1 MNVLTHH
8 NDISRTGTYA
18 GETVLNPGAVSSGKF
33 TKLYERHVDGDVY
46 AQVLYVEN
54 VQTQQGHRNLFYVA
68 TSTNKVYAFDAD
80 DHGSSAQPVWQR
92 QLQPARILTSEEIC
106 RETIGSVGITS
117 TPVIDAQKGTM
128 YVVARSSTTYAGA
141 PGDGDNYLHVLDIAT
156 GAERPKRRYESPL
169 PSPDGA
175 ERGTHHRF
183 QSALP
188 PEPARPPAP
197 QRRRLHRVWHL
208 QL

>member
-54 VQTQQGHRNLFYVA
+54 VQTQQEHRNLFYVA

-80 DHGSSAQPVWQR
+80 DHSSSAQPVWQR

-106 RETIGSVGITS
+106 RETIGSGAS
-117 TPVIDAQKGTM
+117 PHTPGHHALEVTM
-128 YVVARSSTTYAGA
+128 
-141 PGDGDNYLHVLDIAT
+141 
-156 GAERPKRRYESPL
+156 
-169 PSPDGA
+169 
-175 ERGTHHRF
+175 
-183 QSALP
+183 
-188 PEPARPPAP
+188 
-197 QRRRLHRVWHL
+197 
-208 QL
+208 